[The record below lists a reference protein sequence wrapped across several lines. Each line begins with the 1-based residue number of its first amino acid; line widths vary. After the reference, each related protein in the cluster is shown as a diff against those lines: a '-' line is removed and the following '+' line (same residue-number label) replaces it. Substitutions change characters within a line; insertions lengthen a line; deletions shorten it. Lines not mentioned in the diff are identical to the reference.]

1 MLMRL
6 TWMLYLQYLL
16 GERERAEGKEDDHS
30 CDSVCALVV
39 DDAAAVSPIYG
50 GDSPPSPRKFN
61 NPVLPSPLSPL
72 YILNERRVSGHQF
85 IVFEIRR
92 RSL

>member
-1 MLMRL
+1 
-6 TWMLYLQYLL
+6 MLYLQYLL
-16 GERERAEGKEDDHS
+16 GERERAEGKEDVHS

-39 DDAAAVSPIYG
+39 DDAAAVSPING
-50 GDSPPSPRKFN
+50 EDSPPLPRKFN

-72 YILNERRVSGHQF
+72 YILNELEMSGHQF
-85 IVFEIRR
+85 TVFEIRQ